1 MSGITENIKNILE
14 DKKTLYSKLLSA
26 LEEEREILKRSD
38 LDALWKMNDI
48 KNDIAGDI
56 ENLRFSIIKILK
68 SSGINKNS
76 LEIKKFDLDELLSVT
91 EKDCGNEILLKPV
104 ADLKNIKTKV
114 YNSQAVNRQFV
125 EEYLGMLEE
134 LVSVIA
140 NSGFN
145 KTYSRKNAYPAKSGG
160 LILNQEV

>member
-68 SSGINKNS
+68 SSGIKNS